1 MNNIGR
7 MAMIGRRMELRG
19 TGLRNRGFRSMM
31 TLTVAAASLG
41 LTGAAGADP
50 IEDFYKEK
58 QLTILVGSEAGGGYD
73 FPARVLARH
82 IGRHI
87 PGKPNI
93 LVRNMPGANG
103 IVVANYM
110 SARAPKDGSEIAIVH
125 NTIVIDA
132 MLGHEAVRFKP
143 DEFVW
148 LGSTSPLT
156 NTCVVWHTAPVKT
169 VEDARRTALR
179 IGSTS
184 ATDATTIV
192 PRFLNAFA
200 GTRFNVVRGYPG
212 TTAIYIAME
221 RGEIDGVCA
230 AWDSI
235 LKWRPDGLR
244 SPDIRVLL
252 QVNAK
257 PDPSLTGVP
266 FVMDLAQKPEDRETL
281 AFLTAR
287 QYFARPFIAP
297 PATSSDKVAVLRKA
311 FMDTMRDPAFV
322 ADAVKTQI
330 QVDPVDGES
339 IQQFI
344 ATLLKTPK
352 DIIQRANDATKPTP

>member
-1 MNNIGR
+1 MLMLSVAG
-7 MAMIGRRMELRG
+7 A
-19 TGLRNRGFRSMM
+19 SVS
-31 TLTVAAASLG
+31 LTAAAS
-41 LTGAAGADP
+41 ADP

-58 QLTILVGSEAGGGYD
+58 QLTILVGSEPGGGYD

-87 PGKPNI
+87 PGKPNT

-143 DEFVW
+143 ADFVW

-169 VEDARRTALR
+169 VEDARRTEIR

-192 PRFLNAFA
+192 PRFLNAFI

-235 LKWRPDGLR
+235 LKWRPG
-244 SPDIRVLL
+244 
-252 QVNAK
+252 
-257 PDPSLTGVP
+257 GC
-266 FVMDLAQKPEDRETL
+266 
-281 AFLTAR
+281 
-287 QYFARPFIAP
+287 ARPTSRCCCKSTPSPIGRSRTSRSSWIWRKSRRIA
-297 PATSSDKVAVLRKA
+297 RHWR
-311 FMDTMRDPAFV
+311 F
-322 ADAVKTQI
+322 
-330 QVDPVDGES
+330 
-339 IQQFI
+339 
-344 ATLLKTPK
+344 
-352 DIIQRANDATKPTP
+352 